1 MKYRHHIVFCTDI
14 TGDKVMHESFDS
26 DDVMPQQSE
35 VMSCM
40 YEFMKKHNPDVMKVS
55 GSYKAGVRN
64 ISTVLNGKVDKDLN
78 YVTAED
84 LVITNNGLRG
94 ACVQQGMI
102 SLNSKMSNLC
112 TDAQC
117 GFCNVVRK
125 VKAGR

>member
-1 MKYRHHIVFCTDI
+1 
-14 TGDKVMHESFDS
+14 
-26 DDVMPQQSE
+26 
-35 VMSCM
+35 
-40 YEFMKKHNPDVMKVS
+40 MKVTVKEDRGILIEEVFNGIEFKSADGESLTIVMRDS
-55 GSYKAGVRN
+55 GFEVIYEGHYYHLQKGQLYSRGLIHAEIDERPISN
-64 ISTVLNGKVDKDLN
+64 IN

-102 SLNSKMSNLC
+102 SLNKKMSNLC

-125 VKAGR
+125 VKSKL